1 MGWNPII
8 GITIGKIMKSIFE
21 LAKHYVDQWENH
33 DVHRSTGTDRVLY
46 NNGLEPDVVALS
58 YQVLEPSIGSLT
70 KDNGVVIGIV
80 DPALY
85 TLISGVRKEDLQNV
99 WGEDFDQY
107 PLYYVF
113 FDEPRVYLTF
123 EEYKLGNP
131 QFKEEFLEEEYKKIK
146 SLNILAI
153 PGNKI
158 QWEEESQEQESSTKE
173 EESSV
178 KE

>member
-1 MGWNPII
+1 MLHL
-8 GITIGKIMKSIFE
+8 ITKQRKIVKMKSILE

-33 DVHRSTGTDRVLY
+33 DKHRSTDADKVLY
-46 NNGLEPDVVALS
+46 NNGVEPDIVALS
-58 YQVLEPSIGSLT
+58 YEVLSPGMYSKVKGGGE
-70 KDNGVVIGIV
+70 VIGII

-85 TLISGVRKEDLQNV
+85 TIISGQKKENSQKV
-99 WGEDFDQY
+99 WGEDFDDY
-107 PLYYVF
+107 PVYYVF
-113 FDEPRVYLTF
+113 FYEPRVYLTF
-123 EEYKLGNP
+123 EEYKLSNP

-146 SLNILAI
+146 PLNILAI

-158 QWEEESQEQESSTKE
+158 QWEEESPEQESSINE